1 MSMSLHKFIV
11 GQVVVAKSTLF
22 GMIPPGP
29 YEVTRLLPPTG
40 MSNQYR
46 IKSLNNGHERVV
58 REDDIFRNDH

>member
-1 MSMSLHKFIV
+1 MATHKFRV
-11 GQVVVAKSTLF
+11 GQVVDARASLF

-40 MSNQYR
+40 WSNQYR
-46 IKSLNNGHERVV
+46 LKSLKNGQERVV